1 MVFEIMEHR
10 DIWITR
16 DLGALLTNLLI
27 RPQILRG
34 ELVVRAVIVR
44 TQDDTAHCVKGDRAS
59 DVGMLRDEIDEVAR
73 LRFGSRI
80 WTGTALIALGA
91 PTCREIA
98 IQVQALLG

>member
-16 DLGALLTNLLI
+16 DLGALLTDLLI

-44 TQDDTAHCVKGDRAS
+44 TQEDTAHRVEGDRAG
-59 DVGMLRDEIDEVAR
+59 DIGMLRDEIDKIAR
-73 LRFGSRI
+73 LRLGSRI

-91 PTCREIA
+91 PACREVA
-98 IQVQALLG
+98 IQVQTVLR